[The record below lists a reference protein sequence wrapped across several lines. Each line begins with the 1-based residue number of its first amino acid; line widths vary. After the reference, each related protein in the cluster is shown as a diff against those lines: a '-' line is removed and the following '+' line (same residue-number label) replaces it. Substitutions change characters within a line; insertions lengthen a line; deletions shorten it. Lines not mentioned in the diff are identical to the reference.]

1 MRSRS
6 RHQPASGK
14 PALQARS
21 ADTLERILLA
31 VERLLVDREF
41 DQLSIAES
49 AAEAGCAVG
58 TVYGR
63 VENKEHLL
71 FCLHDRF
78 TASAEEKVGEVLGA
92 ARDGGLEERVVAL
105 CDLLVRILHEHRG
118 VNRALTNH
126 LYASSSQAA
135 SQSMS
140 RFRKKITAMFRGA
153 AAFLAEGMPDSANP
167 ETRAACEFA
176 LLAAQDVAQ
185 GRIVFGA
192 RSGVD
197 LKYSLKE
204 LKRRTAELILR
215 YLQAHVRENTPES
228 SDA

>member
-1 MRSRS
+1 MTSA
-6 RHQPASGK
+6 PAPKPPSGK
-14 PALQARS
+14 PALQSRS
-21 ADTLERILLA
+21 ADTLERILCA
-31 VERLLVDREF
+31 AELLLDDREF
-41 DQLSIAES
+41 DEITIAEI

-78 TASAEEKVGEVLGA
+78 TKSAEKRVAQTFGSVGDA
-92 ARDGGLEERVVAL
+92 SLEQRVVAL
-105 CDLLVRILHEHRG
+105 CDLMVGILHEHRG

-126 LYASSSQAA
+126 LYASPSQAA
-135 SQSMS
+135 SQSMKS
-140 RFRKKITAMFRGA
+140 FRKKITTMFRGA
-153 AAFLAEGMPDSANP
+153 AAFLAEGMPDSAHP

-192 RSGVD
+192 RSGLDV
-197 LKYSLKE
+197 KYSLKE
-204 LKRRTAELILR
+204 LRRRTAELILR
-215 YLQAHVRENTPES
+215 YLTAHAHVHTPE
-228 SDA
+228 